1 MNTIISNTFSALTIT
16 LLTLIILFSIGCK
29 STKGPNNTVTK
40 QPRSQ
45 NSSIFDNIV
54 KSNDVSALMKEMTG
68 TFTTAKQAELDTSYF
83 DITLNMHPIWKS
95 NKTAKYLYVEQAI
108 TSQQDKP
115 YRQRI
120 YKILSD
126 GSGGFESHIYELYKE
141 ERYIGRG
148 KDTDFF
154 DQFDESIMAEREGCT
169 VYIIKHADGSFSGS
183 TRLDHCKSDFKGAS
197 YATSIVK
204 IRPNNIMSWDQGFD
218 AAGVQI
224 WGAEKGGYRFVRKG
238 SN

>member
-1 MNTIISNTFSALTIT
+1 MKSLTSNIFSAIIISL
-16 LLTLIILFSIGCK
+16 LFSVVVLTTGCK
-29 STKGPNNTVTK
+29 STKPSYTVTR
-40 QPRSQ
+40 QPR
-45 NSSIFDNIV
+45 NPDISIFDNIV
-54 KSNDVSALMKEMTG
+54 KSKNVSALMKEMTG
-68 TFTTAKQAELDTSYF
+68 TFTTAKQAAEDTSYF
-83 DITLNMHPIWKS
+83 DITLSMHPIWKS
-95 NKTAKYLYVEQAI
+95 NKTAKFLYVEQAV
-108 TSQQDKP
+108 TSQINEP

-126 GSGGFESHIYELYKE
+126 GNGGFESHIYELDKE

-148 KDTDFF
+148 KDTAFF

-169 VYIIKHADGSFSGS
+169 VYLNQHADGSYSGS
-183 TRLDHCKSDFKGAS
+183 TRLDHCKSDFRGAS

-224 WGAEKGGYRFVRKG
+224 WGAKKGGYRFVRVGTK
-238 SN
+238 